1 MNMQCKQTETLEYR
15 CPGEKYAVSRAV
27 HLGRLARFYSAC
39 RQCSHRGDTGTLSPR
54 QVARLEETEPR
65 GRPAPLFCEEGA
77 EGVYLNDLGPKAVR
91 EMAAAL
97 GVTLQRRSNG
107 EWKMGTGSEPPQM
120 PNPQENDAGSVPVPF
135 FHGAVAPPAVGG
147 TVAPPEKGV
156 RHRRQH
162 ESPLPHR
169 SATEPVPIFGL
180 PHPAPRIRNNP
191 PVVVLAGDGRPIAAE
206 LVAAA
211 AEGLRYGGCHLVDV
225 GPATSA
231 CLAFA
236 VDHLGADGGVLVGGP
251 GDRANVVALKFW
263 DAAPAPLSAGAAMQP
278 VEQIYHTGVDRP
290 TRTAGSMRRFQAEG
304 PYLAALAEH
313 YHALRPLRVI
323 LHTSC
328 GPLSRYL
335 DELTGPLACRIGRS
349 RTTVDGLPGQIA
361 DETAHFGVQ
370 IDDDGERC
378 RVWDEQGRPVPNER
392 LLLLVARALL
402 SERPGGAIVLEEGTP
417 AAVVQGIESAGGRVS
432 FSGRLRRATAMAM
445 RSQAGLF
452 GGGTAGRFWYDRD
465 GLPLPDALMTLTL
478 LLVLSS
484 RSDRRFS
491 EVLDREAVLG

>member
-1 MNMQCKQTETLEYR
+1 MPSDQTETLEYR

-27 HLGRLARFYSAC
+27 HLGRLARFYPGC
-39 RQCSHRGDTGTLSPR
+39 RRCLHRDDTGTLSPR
-54 QVARLEETEPR
+54 QVGRLEETEPR
-65 GRPAPLFCEEGA
+65 GRPVPLFREEGA

-97 GVTLQRRSNG
+97 GVTLQ
-107 EWKMGTGSEPPQM
+107 K
-120 PNPQENDAGSVPVPF
+120 
-135 FHGAVAPPAVGG
+135 
-147 TVAPPEKGV
+147 
-156 RHRRQH
+156 
-162 ESPLPHR
+162 R
-169 SATEPVPIFGL
+169 SATGGWGKAQGGWGKAQRCPSSDSSGTSL
-180 PHPAPRIRNNP
+180 RSATSHPDNNP

-236 VDHLGADGGVLVGGP
+236 VDHLGADGGMLVGSP
-251 GDRANVVALKFW
+251 GDQANVVALKFW
-263 DAAPAPLSAGAAMQP
+263 DAAPAPLSAGAAMEP
-278 VEQIYHTGVDRP
+278 VEQIYRTGVDRP
-290 TRTAGSMRRFQAEG
+290 TRTAGSMRRVQAEG
-304 PYLAALAEH
+304 PYLAGLAEY

-328 GPLSRYL
+328 EPLARYL
-335 DELTGPLACRIGRS
+335 EKLTGSLACRIVRS
-349 RTTVDGLPGQIA
+349 RTTVDGLPGQIN

-392 LLLLVARALL
+392 LLLLVARSLL
-402 SERPGGAIVLEEGTP
+402 KERPGSTVVLQEGTP
-417 AAVVQGIESAGGRVS
+417 AAVAEAIESAGGRVF
-432 FSGRLRRATAMAM
+432 FSGPLRREAAMAM
-445 RSQAGLF
+445 RSHDGLL
-452 GGGTAGRFWYDRD
+452 GGGTAGRFWHDRD

-478 LLVLSS
+478 LLVLLSQ
-484 RSDRRFS
+484 SDRRFS
-491 EVLDREAVLG
+491 EVLDREAALG